1 MYCYKSVI
9 DSLQEMLLRPDFF
22 ISCEE
27 WRKRKVKPD
36 LFCDVFDGMVWKD
49 FQTVDGKPFLSVPY
63 SFAFQLNIDWFQP
76 FTHTTHSEGV
86 IYLSV
91 MNLPRSKRFLQE
103 NTILVGV
110 IPGPKEPKKTINSF
124 LAPLVDDLS
133 KLWEGMIL
141 SNGQCSFGTSCFA
154 VLRV

>member
-1 MYCYKSVI
+1 MLNLALSLASMFSFQDTPSLLSDPCGESLYKRVKSTNGKIIYRPRLVYCYKSVI
-9 DSLQEMLLRPDFF
+9 DSLQEMLLRPNFF

-91 MNLPRSKRFLQE
+91 MNLPKVFARKHYSCRSHTR
-103 NTILVGV
+103 
-110 IPGPKEPKKTINSF
+110 
-124 LAPLVDDLS
+124 A
-133 KLWEGMIL
+133 
-141 SNGQCSFGTSCFA
+141 
-154 VLRV
+154 